1 VAVIVKYVQHL
12 YYSRRGCVVSQRI
25 RLGNVYNHNDYGEVL
40 TVNRDELNNVW
51 FRKVTGRDN
60 AGVVST
66 SSELYDEPYKEF
78 LGSVTMLDY
87 PDDWES
93 KREAIK
99 KRDGYQCRSCGAD
112 NRQLHVHHI
121 VPLGAG
127 GSNAKSNLIT
137 LCEDC
142 HGIVHSGVT

>member
-1 VAVIVKYVQHL
+1 M
-12 YYSRRGCVVSQRI
+12 SQRI
-25 RLGNVYNHNDYGEVL
+25 RLGNVYNHNEYGEVL

-60 AGVVST
+60 AGVIST

-87 PDDWES
+87 PEDWES

-99 KRDGYQCRSCGAD
+99 KRDNYQCRSCGAD
-112 NRQLHVHHI
+112 DRQLHVHHI

-142 HGIVHSGVT
+142 HGIVHGGVT